1 MSLLH
6 KKIVIPYHR
15 IGYIQWEDNSF
26 MRLSSI
32 PRYHYKHSI
41 LSRNCLRPVV
51 YSTIFSEATI
61 RFIFNFQTPTLFLRV
76 VRCVSSFSSLFFS
89 LFFFFFCKSRQE
101 EDKGSLL
108 RCARNEN
115 VRDTCPI
122 IRYSRMYTCQM
133 HFCDNRGTR
142 IFRKLVKNVILNERW
157 IIDAVW

>member
-76 VRCVSSFSSLFFS
+76 CSLRFFFFFS
-89 LFFFFFCKSRQE
+89 FFFSLLFFFFLQIKTRGGQRFFSLCAKRKRERYLPDNSILSNVYLP
-101 EDKGSLL
+101 DALL
-108 RCARNEN
+108 R
-115 VRDTCPI
+115 
-122 IRYSRMYTCQM
+122 
-133 HFCDNRGTR
+133 
-142 IFRKLVKNVILNERW
+142 
-157 IIDAVW
+157 

>member
-1 MSLLH
+1 
-6 KKIVIPYHR
+6 
-15 IGYIQWEDNSF
+15 

-76 VRCVSSFSSLFFS
+76 CSLRFFFFFS
-89 LFFFFFCKSRQE
+89 FFFLFSFFFCKSRQE
-101 EDKGSLL
+101 EDKGFSC
-108 RCARNEN
+108 CARNEN

-142 IFRKLVKNVILNERW
+142 IFRKLVKNVILNER
-157 IIDAVW
+157 

>member
-76 VRCVSSFSSLFFS
+76 CSLR
-89 LFFFFFCKSRQE
+89 FFFFFSFFFLFSFFFFANQ
-101 EDKGSLL
+101 DKRRTKVLFLL
-108 RCARNEN
+108 RAKRKRERYLPDNSILSN
-115 VRDTCPI
+115 VYLP
-122 IRYSRMYTCQM
+122 
-133 HFCDNRGTR
+133 
-142 IFRKLVKNVILNERW
+142 
-157 IIDAVW
+157 DALLR